1 MSLGKCSSTA
11 CTTPGNDGEY
21 QAIEARLHD
30 LMFESSA
37 TNYEKYLQELAE
49 NGGIVEEMITGDEII
64 SPSAQLR
71 ISPLGEVEM
80 LSTHD
85 QMLGGPSGQ
94 SYLGAIFPAK
104 PEYGPMIM
112 REAEKIGTRFAR
124 EGIVG
129 RFALDFVVVRN
140 KEGEWESYAIE
151 VNLRKG
157 GTTHPFLT
165 LQYLTDGIYN
175 VDEGVF
181 YTALG
186 HPKYYI
192 ASDHLESED
201 YKNLTPQD
209 LIDVASDTR
218 MHYDPIRQSGVVL
231 HMISS
236 VAALGNLGITAIGDS
251 PDDAEFIYQNYISAL
266 DRAAAS

>member
-1 MSLGKCSSTA
+1 L
-11 CTTPGNDGEY
+11 E
-21 QAIEARLHD
+21 
-30 LMFESSA
+30 
-37 TNYEKYLQELAE
+37 E
-49 NGGIVEEMITGDEII
+49 NEGIVEELITGDEII
-64 SPSAQLR
+64 SPSAQMR

-104 PEYGPMIM
+104 PDYGPMIM
-112 REAEKIGTRFAR
+112 REAEKVGKRFAR

-129 RFALDFVVVRN
+129 RFALDFVVVRDN
-140 KEGEWESYAIE
+140 DGEWEAYAIE

-165 LQYLTDGIYN
+165 LQYLTDGMYN

-192 ASDHLESED
+192 ASDHLESEA
-201 YKNLTPQD
+201 YKTLTAQD
-209 LIDVASDTR
+209 LIDVASNHR
-218 MHYDPIRQSGVVL
+218 LHYDHIQQTGVVL
-231 HMISS
+231 HMLSG
-236 VAALGNLGITAIGDS
+236 VAATGNLGITAIGDS
-251 PDDAEFIYQNYISAL
+251 PEHAERIYQRYIAEL
-266 DRAAAS
+266 GRFAEVR